1 LTARRLQIFC
11 AAFLVVTLFAT
22 EAFAAAFYLP
32 GRGVRPLGRAGSYT
46 VSGEHN
52 LNSLWYNPAN
62 LGGME
67 ELQLT
72 IDLGL
77 IYLDFKHTRAP
88 RELENGE
95 TQTYDQVSN
104 QAAPKPDPQ
113 VLIGGPLPVDGLTWA
128 FGLYAPYLSG
138 HTFPE
143 DGAQR
148 YVLVDNDPSLA
159 GILHLALAYEI
170 SDRFRVGAG
179 FQNAPASFV
188 LINVASGY
196 TGLFGRPEDPNLDI
210 LTKITLNDFFV
221 PSANAGVWV
230 KLTDFLQFG
239 LAGQLPFVFKSENA
253 KLTTRLP
260 SHPNFQNAEVE
271 GDTLSGSLKFP
282 PVLRA
287 GFRVNAGPVDAELS
301 GDWQGWSVNK
311 ELAASPNEISV
322 TGLPGIGELPVGPL
336 TIPLN
341 WKDSFSVRL
350 GADLNIHE
358 RITPRFG
365 YAFETTAIP
374 DSSYS
379 VFLADANK
387 HALSTGGTFIISDSV
402 TLDAG
407 FAYYI
412 MPKRTITD
420 SQWRQINPTDDEGK
434 VTLIVG
440 NGEYRQAYIAGGL
453 GVNVGF

>member
-1 LTARRLQIFC
+1 
-11 AAFLVVTLFAT
+11 
-22 EAFAAAFYLP
+22 
-32 GRGVRPLGRAGSYT
+32 
-46 VSGEHN
+46 
-52 LNSLWYNPAN
+52 
-62 LGGME
+62 M
-67 ELQLT
+67 
-72 IDLGL
+72 
-77 IYLDFKHTRAP
+77 
-88 RELENGE
+88 
-95 TQTYDQVSN
+95 
-104 QAAPKPDPQ
+104 
-113 VLIGGPLPVDGLTWA
+113 
-128 FGLYAPYLSG
+128 
-138 HTFPE
+138 
-143 DGAQR
+143 
-148 YVLVDNDPSLA
+148 
-159 GILHLALAYEI
+159 
-170 SDRFRVGAG
+170 
-179 FQNAPASFV
+179 
-188 LINVASGY
+188 
-196 TGLFGRPEDPNLDI
+196 
-210 LTKITLNDFFV
+210 
-221 PSANAGVWV
+221 
-230 KLTDFLQFG
+230 
-239 LAGQLPFVFKSENA
+239 
-253 KLTTRLP
+253 
-260 SHPNFQNAEVE
+260 
-271 GDTLSGSLKFP
+271 
-282 PVLRA
+282 
-287 GFRVNAGPVDAELS
+287 
-301 GDWQGWSVNK
+301 
-311 ELAASPNEISV
+311 

>member
-1 LTARRLQIFC
+1 MVFL
-11 AAFLVVTLFAT
+11 AATLFAT
-22 EAFAAAFYLP
+22 DAFASAFYLP

-46 VSGEHN
+46 ASGEHN

-67 ELQLT
+67 QLQLT

-95 TQTYDQVSN
+95 TRTYDPVSN
-104 QAAPKPDPQ
+104 KAPPKIDPQ
-113 VLIGGPLPVDGLTWA
+113 LLIGGPLPLDGLSWA
-128 FGLYAPYLSG
+128 FGIYAPYLSG
-138 HTFPE
+138 HTFPQ

-159 GILHLALAYEI
+159 AIAHVAIAYEI
-170 SDRFRVGAG
+170 KDRMRIGAG

-188 LINVASGY
+188 LVNVASGY
-196 TGLFGRPEDPNLDI
+196 TGLFGRPEDPDLDI
-210 LTKITLNDFFV
+210 LTKITLTDLFV

-230 KLTDFLQFG
+230 KFTDFLEFG

-260 SHPNFQNAEVE
+260 SHPNFQNAELK
-271 GDTLSGSLKFP
+271 GDSLSGSLRFP
-282 PVLRA
+282 PILRA
-287 GFRVNAGPVDAELS
+287 GFRVKAGPVDAELS
-301 GDWQGWSVNK
+301 GDWQGWSINE
-311 ELAASPNEISV
+311 ELAASPNEITV
-322 TGLPGIGELPVGPL
+322 AGLPGIGELPVGPL
-336 TIPLN
+336 SIPLN
-341 WKDSFSVRL
+341 WQDSFSVRL
-350 GADLNIHE
+350 GVDLNVHE
-358 RITPRFG
+358 TITPRFG
-365 YAFETTAIP
+365 YLFETTAIP

-387 HALSTGGTFIISDSV
+387 HAISAGGTFGITDS
-402 TLDAG
+402 LSIDAG

-412 MPKRTITD
+412 MPPRTITD
-420 SQWRQINPTDDEGK
+420 SQWRQINPTDEEGK
-434 VTLIVG
+434 VTVIVG
-440 NGEYRQAYIAGGL
+440 NGEYKQTYVAGG
-453 GVNVGF
+453 VGMNLAF